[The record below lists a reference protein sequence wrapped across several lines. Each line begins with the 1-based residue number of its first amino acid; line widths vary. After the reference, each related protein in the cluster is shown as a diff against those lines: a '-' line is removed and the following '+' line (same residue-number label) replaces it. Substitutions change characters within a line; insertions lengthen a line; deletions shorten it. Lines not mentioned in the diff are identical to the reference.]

1 MALYSVVAPKAEKAR
16 KCQIIALI
24 YWKCVCDMIFD
35 IITSLILAV
44 NKTRIGWLG
53 SDWTADRIGLW
64 IRSNWTDI
72 FSFGAEELFWE
83 KLFLIMTQM
92 ALNKKSEFSQQES
105 NLCLVQTHLRV
116 TRLKQIGVRRLVVN
130 ENNVNDIWRGHS
142 LVDNKSSLSYLTH
155 SHYFLNHLLWEILTS
170 PSAIFDCQVTKP
182 LFGIVIVWSYA
193 TENFPVQFSWK

>member
-1 MALYSVVAPKAEKAR
+1 MKAFEYGPVFCSCSKSRKKTR

-83 KLFLIMTQM
+83 KLFLIMTLM

-142 LVDNKSSLSYLTH
+142 
-155 SHYFLNHLLWEILTS
+155 
-170 PSAIFDCQVTKP
+170 TKP
-182 LFGIVIVWSYA
+182 GSDQIGLV
-193 TENFPVQFSWK
+193 FSFLAQKNYFEKSCFNNDTSGSK

>member
-1 MALYSVVAPKAEKAR
+1 MALYSVVAPKAEKNKEMSNHSINLLKVR
-16 KCQIIALI
+16 VW
-24 YWKCVCDMIFD
+24 YD
-35 IITSLILAV
+35 IWHY
-44 NKTRIGWLG
+44 NKLNIGRQQNPYRMAW
-53 SDWTADRIGLW
+53 IGLDC
-64 IRSNWTDI
+64 RSDRTLDQIELDWY
-72 FSFGAEELFWE
+72 FLFGAEELFWE

-170 PSAIFDCQVTKP
+170 PSAIFNCQVTKP